1 MRRGGVAEEAECPA
15 VNESGSR
22 LRLGGLLR
30 PLLSLAL
37 PTPKV
42 ALFIAS
48 PSPLGDDP
56 TKWDPAECDALLR
69 GGEQVTSLLQEMLT
83 LVQYFITSLLNFL
96 DFV

>member
-1 MRRGGVAEEAECPA
+1 MLPCLPRRPVA
-15 VNESGSR
+15 SR
-22 LRLGGLLR
+22 LSRRAPSSSTLVVCLG
-30 PLLSLAL
+30 AN
-37 PTPKV
+37 PKV